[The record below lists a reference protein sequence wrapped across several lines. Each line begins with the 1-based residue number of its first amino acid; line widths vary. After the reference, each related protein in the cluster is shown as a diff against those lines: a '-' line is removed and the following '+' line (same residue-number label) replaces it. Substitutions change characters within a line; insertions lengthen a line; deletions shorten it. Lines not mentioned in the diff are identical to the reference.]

1 MNDSNTLLIGLFPL
15 QNYTISFKYAN
26 FSSKKFT
33 ITLGPHFVV
42 KDFWGQK
49 QLKTSYQQLIFF
61 LEQILSNI
69 SQILPAAHITI
80 TKYFPCGG
88 SFERTASPYYHELV
102 IKFSNIRLT

>member
-42 KDFWGQK
+42 KDF
-49 QLKTSYQQLIFF
+49 
-61 LEQILSNI
+61 
-69 SQILPAAHITI
+69 
-80 TKYFPCGG
+80 
-88 SFERTASPYYHELV
+88 LV
-102 IKFSNIRLT
+102 KNN